1 MSRLDTLQWRLI
13 IAFILVVAVI
23 LAFSGLLVNRIF
35 TTYMQADEA
44 SQFTEK
50 VKVVADFLNYVDTV
64 ADAQAQLPDLQR
76 LLGVNL
82 VLVTDPNQPGLPGP
96 LGSTIQLYGF
106 DQPTVR
112 PRLSLFGR
120 ARQYPRMQAVVPF
133 LQGTQ
138 PAAWV
143 LVERNEDMAIAQTDL
158 NAILVEVSALG
169 LVLSMVLA
177 VWLGRSLSRPLRE
190 LTYAVEGMA
199 EGDLGQSVP
208 ETGSLE
214 LQALARGFNE
224 MSDRVRDSFEAM
236 TAERDRLK
244 VFIGDMS
251 HELRT
256 PLTALS
262 TFNQLMLEGAGD
274 DPATRREFLINS
286 SKQIERLRSL
296 SENLLQLSKL
306 DSGLLEMRLEPSDL
320 VDTVEESVTRLE
332 PAARAKGLELVA
344 DFPEGIL
351 TVDHDPSF
359 LQQAVDNLIGN
370 AIKYTPSGGR
380 VEVSLTTE
388 GGEAVFRVR
397 DNGPGIAP
405 DDVPKLFQRFYR
417 GRNQASEENGS
428 GLGLAIVAA
437 VVAGHHGTVEVSDP
451 STAEFTMR
459 LPLNMAT

>member
-1 MSRLDTLQWRLI
+1 MGRLNTLQGRLI

-23 LAFSGLLVNRIF
+23 LAFSGFLVNRIF
-35 TTYMQADEA
+35 LTYMQADEA

-64 ADAQAQLPDLQR
+64 ADAQNQLPDLQR

-82 VLVTDPNQPGLPGP
+82 LLITDPNQPGLPGP
-96 LGSTIQLYGF
+96 LGSTIELFGF
-106 DQPTVR
+106 DQAAGR

-120 ARQYPRMQAVVPF
+120 ARQNPQMQAVVPF
-133 LQGTQ
+133 FHGTE

-143 LVERNEDMAIAQTDL
+143 LVERNEDMAVAQSDL

-177 VWLGRSLSRPLRE
+177 VWLGRSLIRPLRE

-214 LQALARGFNE
+214 LQVLARGFNE

-244 VFIGDMS
+244 VFIADMS

-274 DPATRREFLINS
+274 DPATRREFLVNS

-296 SENLLQLSKL
+296 TENLLQLSKL

-320 VDTVEESVTRLE
+320 ADTVEESVTRLE

-344 DFPEGIL
+344 DFPEGRL

-359 LQQAVDNLIGN
+359 LQQAVDNLVGN
-370 AIKYTPSGGR
+370 AVKYTPSGGR
-380 VEVSLTTE
+380 VEVSLAAE
-388 GGEAVFRVR
+388 DGEAVLKVR
-397 DNGPGIAP
+397 DNGPGIDP
-405 DDVPKLFQRFYR
+405 DDVPNLFQRFYR
-417 GRNQASEENGS
+417 GRNQTREENGS

-437 VVAGHHGTVEVSDP
+437 VVAGHHGSIEVTDP
-451 STAEFTMR
+451 SRAEFTMR
-459 LPLNMAT
+459 LPLSNVT